1 MLPLY
6 EWNWMDLLQGDLSN
20 DYRSFLSRV
29 KGLRFV
35 GDLDYQNLHRCPPF
49 SALET
54 LSLESCRLD
63 NSVMQYFLRSTKLH
77 CLHLIASMKFQVEE
91 LSIPLFSEF
100 FGRIKRITAEL
111 GSGFLRWV
119 TKTSQTT
126 ALVEVVL
133 YNRDSYRP
141 VRIKSRTFFQLSP
154 NIQYLTVHGVKVD
167 SSFFNVIQNLPN
179 LNTLCLDC
187 CSFYMEEDHRVPAV
201 LVKCK
206 RLEILYPC
214 SYDTGED
221 EFRVSV
227 LDFFNKELQHLSF
240 TACNDICLTLEA
252 FESIPAILPNLL
264 SFEINDR
271 ESQEWPE
278 ESMREVDSIFSGVR
292 NFRIKRV
299 GSGQVLFERDGGNEV
314 GMGKVYDKIIASK
327 IMNGK
332 DIACVVSANHLII
345 SSVSNWGG
353 YALAAAIGL
362 ISLKDHLAQ

>member
-1 MLPLY
+1 MY
-6 EWNWMDLLQGDLSN
+6 GCNWMDLSQGDLSN

-29 KGLRFV
+29 KHLSLK
-35 GDLDYQNLHRCPPF
+35 GDLDYNNLHLCPAF

-54 LSLESCRLD
+54 LSLEDCRLD
-63 NSVMQYFLRSTKLH
+63 NSVMQCFLPSTRLQ
-77 CLHLIASMKFQVEE
+77 CLHLTTPIKFLIEG
-91 LSIPLFSEF
+91 SSTKALFSEF

-119 TKTSQTT
+119 AKTSQTT
-126 ALVEVVL
+126 GLVDVVL